1 MVRACRFH
9 WRNVSMTLLIGA
21 LTLGIILALLALGVY
36 ISYRIF
42 DVADI
47 TVDGSLT
54 FGAAVASVLLVKHG
68 INPLWATTAGFIAGA
83 IAGTVS
89 GILQTRFQIN
99 SLLAG
104 ILVMTA
110 LYSVNLHVMGR
121 SNIPFLGAVTLST
134 YCEQVGSYL
143 FSGTETNL
151 WGWMVSSADLTM
163 LILMFSLVGSI
174 ALALWAFLRT
184 DIGTAMRASGDNP
197 QMVKALGGHVENY
210 RIFGLAVSNGLVGL
224 AGALWAQYQNFADVQ
239 MGIGMVVWGLAS
251 VIIGEALTGAT
262 SVGIAIVG
270 TIIGSI
276 LFRQLVAIA
285 LSFGLNPNDLKMI
298 TAVFVF
304 AALILPNLINKF
316 SARKYQKI
324 V

>member
-1 MVRACRFH
+1 
-9 WRNVSMTLLIGA
+9 MTLLIGA

-42 DVADI
+42 DIADI

-68 INPLWATTAGFIAGA
+68 VNPLLASGAGFAAGA
-83 IAGTVS
+83 LAGLVS
-89 GILQTRFQIN
+89 GILQTRFRIN
-99 SLLAG
+99 PLLAG

-121 SNIPFLGAVTLST
+121 SNIPFLGTVTVST
-134 YCEQVGSYL
+134 YCEQLGGYW
-143 FSGTETNL
+143 FGAPETDL

-163 LILMFSLVGSI
+163 LLLMLALVSLI
-174 ALALWAFLRT
+174 AFGLWAFLRT

-197 QMVKALGGHVENY
+197 QMIRALGGNVENY
-210 RIFGLAVSNGLVGL
+210 RIFGLAVANGLVGL

-251 VIIGEALTGAT
+251 VIIGEALTGAA
-262 SVGIAIVG
+262 SVGVAIVG

-285 LSFGLNPNDLKMI
+285 LSFGLNPNDLKLV
-298 TAVFVF
+298 TAAFVF
-304 AALILPNLINKF
+304 AALILPDMMGKLSN
-316 SARKYQKI
+316 RKHPGAA
-324 V
+324 

>member
-1 MVRACRFH
+1 
-9 WRNVSMTLLIGA
+9 MTLLIGA

-42 DVADI
+42 DIADI

-316 SARKYQKI
+316 SARKYQRI

>member
-1 MVRACRFH
+1 
-9 WRNVSMTLLIGA
+9 MTLLIGA
-21 LTLGIILALLALGVY
+21 LTLGVILALLALGVY

-42 DVADI
+42 DIADI

-54 FGAAVASVLLVKHG
+54 FGASVAGVLLVNYH
-68 INPLWATTAGFIAGA
+68 IAPIPATAAGFIAGML
-83 IAGTVS
+83 AGTVS
-89 GILQTRFQIN
+89 GILQTGFKIN

-121 SNIPFLGAVTLST
+121 SNIPFLGVETLAT
-134 YCEQVGSYL
+134 YCEQLAQQL
-143 FSGTETNL
+143 FGASEAML

-163 LILMFSLVGSI
+163 LLLMLVLVSVV
-174 ALALWAFLRT
+174 ALSLWAFFRT
-184 DIGTAMRASGDNP
+184 DLGTAMRASGDNP
-197 QMVKALGGHVENY
+197 QMVRALGGNVDYY
-210 RIFGLAVSNGLVGL
+210 RVFGLALSNGLVGL

-262 SVGIAIVG
+262 GVGIAIAG
-270 TIIGSI
+270 AIIGSV

-285 LSFGLNPNDLKMI
+285 LSFGLNPNDLKLI

-304 AALILPNLINKF
+304 AALVVPGGMAKITR
-316 SARKYQKI
+316 RKTQRAL
-324 V
+324 

>member
-1 MVRACRFH
+1 
-9 WRNVSMTLLIGA
+9 MTLLIGA

-42 DVADI
+42 DIADI

-54 FGAAVASVLLVKHG
+54 FGAAVAGVLLVKHG
-68 INPLWATTAGFIAGA
+68 AHPLLATGAGFLAGML
-83 IAGTVS
+83 AGTVS
-89 GILQTRFQIN
+89 GVLQTRFRIN

-110 LYSVNLHVMGR
+110 LYSVNLRVMGR
-121 SNIPFLGAVTLST
+121 SNIPFLGAST
-134 YCEQVGSYL
+134 FSSYCEQAGKSW
-143 FSGTETNL
+143 FGAAQINIG
-151 WGWMVSSADLTM
+151 GWDVSSADLTM
-163 LILMFSLVGSI
+163 LLLMLTLVGCT
-174 ALALWAFLRT
+174 ATVLWAFLRT

-197 QMVKALGGHVENY
+197 QMIRALGGNVENY
-210 RIFGLAVSNGLVGL
+210 RIFGLALSNGLVGL
-224 AGALWAQYQNFADVQ
+224 AGALWAQYQNFADAQ

-251 VIIGEALTGAT
+251 VIIGEALTGAS
-262 SVGIAIVG
+262 SVAVAIAG

-285 LSFGLNPNDLKMI
+285 LSFGLNPNDLKLI

-304 AALILPNLINKF
+304 TALILPDMLGKF
-316 SARKYQKI
+316 SLRKRPGAA
-324 V
+324 

>member
-1 MVRACRFH
+1 
-9 WRNVSMTLLIGA
+9 MTLLIGA

-42 DVADI
+42 DIADI

-68 INPLWATTAGFIAGA
+68 VHPLWASSAGFVAGA
-83 IAGTVS
+83 VAGSVS
-89 GILQTRFQIN
+89 GILQTRFHIN

-121 SNIPFLGAVTLST
+121 SNIPFLGATTLST
-134 YCEQVGSYL
+134 YCEQAGSSL
-143 FSGTETNL
+143 FGGPETDL
-151 WGWMVSSADLTM
+151 WGWTVSSADLTM
-163 LILMFSLVGSI
+163 LLLMLALVSLI
-174 ALALWAFLRT
+174 ALGLWTFLRT

-197 QMVKALGGHVENY
+197 QMVRALGGNVENY
-210 RIFGLAVSNGLVGL
+210 RIFGLALSNGLVGL

-251 VIIGEALTGAT
+251 VIIGEALTGAAG
-262 SVGIAIVG
+262 VGVAIVG

-285 LSFGLNPNDLKMI
+285 LSFGLNPNDLKLV
-298 TAVFVF
+298 TAAFVF
-304 AALILPNLINKF
+304 AALILPDMMSKF
-316 SARKYQKI
+316 SSRKHQGAA
-324 V
+324 

>member
-1 MVRACRFH
+1 
-9 WRNVSMTLLIGA
+9 MTLLIGA

-42 DVADI
+42 DIADI

-68 INPLWATTAGFIAGA
+68 VNPVWATTAGFIAGA
-83 IAGTVS
+83 VAGSVS
-89 GILQTRFQIN
+89 GILQTRFHIN

-121 SNIPFLGAVTLST
+121 SNIPFLGAATLST
-134 YCEQVGSYL
+134 YCEQAGSVI
-143 FSGTETNL
+143 FSGSETNL
-151 WGWMVSSADLTM
+151 WGWIVSSADLTM
-163 LILMFSLVGSI
+163 LLFMFIFVGLI

-184 DIGTAMRASGDNP
+184 DLGTAMRASGDNP
-197 QMVKALGGHVENY
+197 QMVKALGGNIEHY
-210 RIFGLAVSNGLVGL
+210 RIFGLALSNGLVGL

-262 SVGIAIVG
+262 GVGIAIIG

-285 LSFGLNPNDLKMI
+285 LSFGLNPNDLKLV
-298 TAVFVF
+298 TAVFVL
-304 AALILPNLINKF
+304 AALVLPNMMSKF
-316 SARKYQKI
+316 TFRKQKRSL
-324 V
+324 

>member
-1 MVRACRFH
+1 
-9 WRNVSMTLLIGA
+9 MTLLIGA

-68 INPLWATTAGFIAGA
+68 INPLWATTAGFMAGA
-83 IAGTVS
+83 VAGTVS

-121 SNIPFLGAVTLST
+121 SNIPFLGTVTLST
-134 YCEQVGSYL
+134 YCEQAGSYL

-316 SARKYQKI
+316 SARKYQRI

>member
-1 MVRACRFH
+1 
-9 WRNVSMTLLIGA
+9 MTLLIGA

-42 DVADI
+42 DIADI

-68 INPLWATTAGFIAGA
+68 VHPLWATGAGFIAGA
-83 IAGTVS
+83 LAGSVS
-89 GILQTRFQIN
+89 GILQTRFHIN
-99 SLLAG
+99 ALLAG

-134 YCEQVGSYL
+134 YCEQLGSDL
-143 FSGTETNL
+143 FGGPDTDL
-151 WGWMVSSADLTM
+151 WGWTVSSADLTM
-163 LILMFSLVGSI
+163 LMLMFALVSFI

-197 QMVKALGGHVENY
+197 QMVRALGGNVENY

-251 VIIGEALTGAT
+251 VIIGEALTGAS

-285 LSFGLNPNDLKMI
+285 LSFGLNPNDLKLI
-298 TAVFVF
+298 TAAFVF
-304 AALILPNLINKF
+304 AALVLPDMMSKF
-316 SARKYQKI
+316 TARKHQGAA
-324 V
+324 